1 MTRFIKNATKHT
13 QDKLSWVILTL
24 VVSIVVFSNIAYAG
38 KLPIGSNLLNNSN
51 LGGPLDASLAS
62 IGVLQANGI
71 LGLPSDEELNS
82 NIPTTDSNIIN
93 GVNAPEGYIAE
104 GSNPV
109 VKDYII
115 QEGDT
120 LESIAQK
127 FNISIETIAIAN
139 NIKDLKQNPAPNT
152 TLAILP
158 KNGIRTNITE
168 AQSLA
173 QISSKYSVS
182 EQTIREYN
190 NIQGDLALGSTIIV
204 PDAQVPNEDK
214 PFPVENKDKAKPKLA
229 TKKSNSNNKAVNIP
243 KNDGYF
249 AYPTTGN
256 NYGRIHS
263 NNGVDISNSCGTP
276 IYASADGVVTTS
288 QNGWNGG
295 YGNYIKITHPNGV
308 VTLYGHLS
316 SRDLQTGENV
326 TKGQYIGAMGTTG
339 NSTGCH
345 LHFEVRGARNPL
357 AR

>member
-1 MTRFIKNATKHT
+1 MTRFIKNATRHT
-13 QDKLSWVILTL
+13 QDKFSWIILTL

-38 KLPIGSNLLNNSN
+38 KLPIGSTLLNSDN

-62 IGVLQANGI
+62 VGVLQANGI

-82 NIPTTDSNIIN
+82 DIPTTDSNIIN

-104 GSNPV
+104 GATPL
-109 VKDYII
+109 VKDYVV

-120 LESIAQK
+120 LESIAKK
-127 FNISIETIAIAN
+127 FNISVETIAITN
-139 NIKDLKQNPAPNT
+139 NIKDLKQNPTVNT

-158 KNGIRTNITE
+158 KNGVRTNITDS
-168 AQSLA
+168 QSLA
-173 QISSKYSVS
+173 QIASKYSVS

-190 NIQGDLALGSTIIV
+190 NIQGDVALGTTIIV

-214 PFPVENKDKAKPKLA
+214 PFPTEAKEKTKPTLIA
-229 TKKSNSNNKAVNIP
+229 KKSTPSKSINLP

-249 AYPTTGN
+249 AFPTTGN

-276 IYASADGVVTTS
+276 IYASAEGVVTTS

-308 VTLYGHLS
+308 VTLYAHLS
-316 SRDLQTGENV
+316 TRDLQTGANV

-345 LHFEVRGARNPL
+345 LHFEVRGGRNPL